1 MSVSITVAKIKTYL
15 DRDFANTKYD
25 TTIQNFINGV
35 VLSAIDELDNT
46 SFTSQ
51 SNLPAKL
58 EKPLCIQIAYEFRRR
73 KDPGLSSVTTGDGTV
88 SKFSVDEWLPQV
100 KKNLERSMSYSL

>member
-1 MSVSITVAKIKTYL
+1 MAVSITLAVVKSYL

-25 TTIQNFINGV
+25 TQIQNFIDGV
-35 VLSAIDELDNT
+35 ILSAIDYLD
-46 SFTSQ
+46 SDSYTSQ

-58 EKPLCIQIAYEFRRR
+58 EKPLCMQIAYEFRRR

-88 SKFSVDEWLPQV
+88 NKYSVEEWLPQV
-100 KKNLERSMSYSL
+100 KGILNRTMSITL